1 MSPTGAEGDKKK
13 YIKETEEFLNTRA
26 AALRQSTYMKSLE
39 RFDFGSP
46 VRGKFGE
53 GEGGRRGLGKL
64 PEIGRGS
71 PLGSPRSWI

>member
-13 YIKETEEFLNTRA
+13 YIKETEEFLNKRA

-53 GEGGRRGLGKL
+53 GRGVGKL